1 MSYIFFYFII
11 FFGNAKFCHVRP
23 VPPYPFWLSDESR
36 STCPALLHA
45 YLFPKCKFP
54 CNFLFLNQMSLC
66 GTNCQSSILFWIL
79 VFLQSS
85 FARHLPNQTIIKWSS
100 TVAPIC
106 KLWERER
113 ERERERLWVER
124 WGKEIE
130 LKEVYGYGCV
140 GKEIY
145 CISLPI
151 PPIPFI
157 SFGSFLSPLLS
168 HLCITLFVHQR
179 YHLFILLSNDFI
191 SESSFHFP
199 LPCLYSLYITLIE
212 NWKKKIVN
220 IFNYFFSFSNFF
232 LNVSLTN
239 AFIHL
244 SAKSMK
250 KWGKKYYYNRF
261 MCDYTY
267 KVNRFMYDRTH
278 KVNWLKLWLWM
289 HYWLRMKI
297 RMTYLRS

>member
-1 MSYIFFYFII
+1 M
-11 FFGNAKFCHVRP
+11 
-23 VPPYPFWLSDESR
+23 
-36 STCPALLHA
+36 
-45 YLFPKCKFP
+45 
-54 CNFLFLNQMSLC
+54 
-66 GTNCQSSILFWIL
+66 
-79 VFLQSS
+79 
-85 FARHLPNQTIIKWSS
+85 
-100 TVAPIC
+100 
-106 KLWERER
+106 
-113 ERERERLWVER
+113 
-124 WGKEIE
+124 
-130 LKEVYGYGCV
+130 

-212 NWKKKIVN
+212 NWKEKKIVN
-220 IFNYFFSFSNFF
+220 IFNYFFLFLIFF
-232 LNVSLTN
+232 LNISLTN

-261 MCDYTY
+261 ICDYTY
-267 KVNRFMYDRTH
+267 

>member
-11 FFGNAKFCHVRP
+11 FFWECKV
-23 VPPYPFWLSDESR
+23 LSCETR
-36 STCPALLHA
+36 STLSFLAKWWVTVHLPCPASCLSFSQVQVPMQFLISQSDVA
-45 YLFPKCKFP
+45 LWDKLPVF
-54 CNFLFLNQMSLC
+54 NFILNTCFSSKQFREASTKPNHYKMVINC
-66 GTNCQSSILFWIL
+66 G
-79 VFLQSS
+79 
-85 FARHLPNQTIIKWSS
+85 PNIQIMR
-100 TVAPIC
+100 
-106 KLWERER
+106 EREIEI

-212 NWKKKIVN
+212 NWKEKKKLSTYSI
-220 IFNYFFSFSNFF
+220 IFFFF
-232 LNVSLTN
+232 
-239 AFIHL
+239 
-244 SAKSMK
+244 
-250 KWGKKYYYNRF
+250 
-261 MCDYTY
+261 
-267 KVNRFMYDRTH
+267 
-278 KVNWLKLWLWM
+278 
-289 HYWLRMKI
+289 
-297 RMTYLRS
+297 

>member
-1 MSYIFFYFII
+1 MSH
-11 FFGNAKFCHVRP
+11 GPLALP
-23 VPPYPFWLSDESR
+23 
-36 STCPALLHA
+36 CPASCLSFSQVQVPMQFLISQSDVA
-45 YLFPKCKFP
+45 LWDKLPVF
-54 CNFLFLNQMSLC
+54 NFILNTCFSSKQFREASTKPNHYKMVINC
-66 GTNCQSSILFWIL
+66 G
-79 VFLQSS
+79 
-85 FARHLPNQTIIKWSS
+85 PNIQIMR
-100 TVAPIC
+100 
-106 KLWERER
+106 EREIEI

-212 NWKKKIVN
+212 NWKEKKIVN
-220 IFNYFFSFSNFF
+220 IFNYFFLFLIFF
-232 LNVSLTN
+232 LKC
-239 AFIHL
+239 FINKCLYFHL

-250 KWGKKYYYNRF
+250 KWGKNVTIIDL
-261 MCDYTY
+261 CATTH
-267 KVNRFMYDRTH
+267 KVNSFMYDRTH